1 MLVKYA
7 HDKKEVWDDFLDA
20 CIHAYNTSVHESTSF
35 SPFELM
41 FGRKALL
48 PIEIDVDL
56 LDQCN
61 DETDNPGQVQAI
73 TDQRLQNLETAREN
87 IRRAQEKEKQAY
99 DRKHASPNAYVVGE
113 KVLKKDFRRKKRA
126 GGKMDTRYVGPYV
139 ITKCVGKGL
148 YYLSDVASNG
158 MVQKVSGAYLKPYKL
173 QSHSTENQASTDLN
187 GEVS

>member
-20 CIHAYNTSVHESTSF
+20 CIHAYNTSVHESSSF
-35 SPFELM
+35 SPFKDTE
-41 FGRKALL
+41 
-48 PIEIDVDL
+48 DL

-87 IRRAQEKEKQAY
+87 IHRAQEKQKQAY

-158 MVQKVSGAYLKPYKL
+158 VVQKVSGAYLKPYKL
-173 QSHSTENQASTDLN
+173 PSHSTENQASTDLN